1 MICWGVP
8 RTLPSGPELSKT
20 RLTMLPS
27 DRGLLRDLLR
37 ERDLED
43 LIVPM
48 FLVRRERAWMRLGSR
63 HPAARPGRLP
73 DNSRNAPATVY
84 ADDPCGAS
92 CPCHAAC

>member
-1 MICWGVP
+1 M
-8 RTLPSGPELSKT
+8 PSGPELSKT
-20 RLTMLPS
+20 RLTTLPK

-48 FLVRRERAWMRLGSR
+48 FMSGAGRLDAVGVAILREGPGNWPGISR
-63 HPAARPGRLP
+63 NDPAALC
-73 DNSRNAPATVY
+73 